1 MKKLVKVQQK
11 ANTPFALKINDSI
24 IKTSE
29 NTSVREIAKILK
41 QNKIGAIIVE
51 RNGDLA
57 GIISERDVV
66 WRVVAEDKSLDE
78 TKAKDIMTSDVVSVD
93 LDDGIDK
100 IYEMM
105 KKVPFGIFRCVRAIR
120 LSVWSQAGI
129 LCICVILKLLT
140 RHRKFLYTISACI
153 RRSSDHGY

>member
-29 NTSVREIAKILK
+29 NASVREIAKILK

-51 RNGDLA
+51 KDGNLS
-57 GIISERDVV
+57 GIISERDIV
-66 WRVVAEDKSLDE
+66 WRVVAEDKSLDD
-78 TKAKDIMTSDVVSVD
+78 TKAKDIMTSDVISVD
-93 LDDGIDK
+93 LDEGMDK

-105 KKVPFGIFRCVRAIR
+105 KKVPFRHLPVRK
-120 LSVWSQAGI
+120 GDK
-129 LCICVILKLLT
+129 VIGMVSSRDLMYLRNLKT
-140 RHRKFLYTISACI
+140 SNT
-153 RRSSDHGY
+153 